1 MQACFEEKDIAKLQ
15 RIIEDFP
22 KDEAE
27 YHMKRCVESGLW
39 VPDGGKKAEGGGEGE
54 EDSDEE
60 YEEATEEVEAVKK

>member
-15 RIIEDFP
+15 RIIEDIP

-39 VPDGGKKAEGGGEGE
+39 VPDGGKKAEGGGE

-60 YEEATEEVEAVKK
+60 YEEATGEVEAEK